1 MIYRIV
7 RLNGS
12 NKGNTMTPT
21 YVAKR
26 IGDEYVMIRVDAEG
40 VIQRAGLAGLG
51 LGLIGY
57 GLMKRGIFGL
67 LSCAAGSA
75 LAYSGWTGR
84 SLLDHARRVAAPSAK
99 SSASTDANA
108 NSGHKTKA
116 DAVDE
121 ALMESFPASDPPAS
135 HGSHQ

>member
-1 MIYRIV
+1 
-7 RLNGS
+7 
-12 NKGNTMTPT
+12 MTPT

-84 SLLDHARRVAAPSAK
+84 SLLDHARGVAAPSPK
-99 SSASTDANA
+99 GGASGNTTTDSDQKN
-108 NSGHKTKA
+108 TA
-116 DAVDE
+116 DALDE
-121 ALMESFPASDPPAS
+121 SLMESFPASDPPAS

>member
-1 MIYRIV
+1 
-7 RLNGS
+7 
-12 NKGNTMTPT
+12 MTPT

-57 GLMKRGIFGL
+57 GLMKRGLFGI

-84 SLLDHARRVAAPSAK
+84 SLLDQARGMAAQ
-99 SSASTDANA
+99 SSTGTSGDATA
-108 NSGHKTKA
+108 NSGQKA
-116 DAVDE
+116 KGDAVDE

-135 HGSHQ
+135 HSSHQ